1 MSILTRYTAALA
13 AAVALALAATPA
25 LAQTS
30 YVSPSLSVGVAYDDN
45 TTSTSGITDEDM
57 LLRVTPSLEGGWRGP
72 RGTFTALH
80 TFDIE
85 RYKENSQFDDFS
97 VRRRTSIDGDYR
109 LSERLDFTGSASTAA
124 SDVAGE
130 LVPEAGLELGRR
142 EARRHAADAEF
153 GYRMTERM
161 TATFGAGWS
170 RDDVEAG
177 TEATTAM
184 GSIGAAYA
192 ANERHTWTGDYVY
205 RRYEFNGGGPIDA
218 HIGLLGWETAMSPRS
233 TLLVQAGPRYTDGE
247 TTPEVFVA
255 TTYDM
260 LTSSLS
266 FNFARSQSTVLGQAG
281 LADSHSAWV
290 TYIQQFGTN
299 TILQLSPS
307 YSRLERDDRSVDVA
321 RALVEMRY
329 LVSRNLSVRGSY
341 QWSRQD
347 GSLEILG
354 PLELTRNVI
363 FVGLTWD
370 FNPQPT
376 PENSFTRRRQ

>member
-1 MSILTRYTAALA
+1 MSIVTRHVTAFA
-13 AAVALALAATPA
+13 AAGSLALCVPPA

-30 YVSPSLSVGVAYDDN
+30 YVSPAISVGVAYDDN
-45 TTSTSGITDEDM
+45 TTSTSGATDEDVI
-57 LLRVTPSLEGGWRGP
+57 LRVTPSLEGGWRGP
-72 RGTFTALH
+72 RGTLTALH

-85 RYKENSQFDDFS
+85 RYKDNSQFDDLQ
-97 VRRRTSIDGDYR
+97 VRRRTSVDADYR
-109 LSERLDFTGSASTAA
+109 LSQRLDFAGSVSTAA
-124 SDVAGE
+124 SDVASE
-130 LVPEAGLELGRR
+130 LVPEVGLELGRR

-153 GYRMTERM
+153 GYRMTERT

-177 TEATTAM
+177 TDATAAM
-184 GSIGAAYA
+184 GSVGAAYA

-205 RRYEFNGGGPIDA
+205 RRYEFNGGGPVEA
-218 HIGLLGWETAMSPRS
+218 HIGLIGWETAMSPRS

-266 FNFARSQSTVLGQAG
+266 FNFARSQSTVLGQTG
-281 LADSHSAWV
+281 LADSQSAWL
-290 TYIQQFGTN
+290 TYIQQFGTD
-299 TILQLSPS
+299 TVLQLSPS
-307 YSRLERDDRSVDVA
+307 YSQLERADRSVEVA
-321 RALVEMRY
+321 RALVEARHF
-329 LVSRNLSVRGSY
+329 VSRNLSVRGSY
-341 QWSRQD
+341 QWSKQD
-347 GSLEILG
+347 GSLDALG
-354 PLELTRNVI
+354 PIELTRNVI

-376 PENSFTRRRQ
+376 TENSLTRRRQ

>member
-1 MSILTRYTAALA
+1 MRHMTAFV
-13 AAVALALAATPA
+13 AAVALASGAAPA

-45 TTSTSGITDEDM
+45 TTATSGTTEADF

-80 TFDIE
+80 TFDME
-85 RYKENSQFDDFS
+85 RYKDNSAFDDVQ
-97 VRRRTSIDGDYR
+97 VRRRTSLDGDYR
-109 LSERLDFTGSASTAA
+109 LSERLDFAGSLSSAA

-130 LVPEAGLELGRR
+130 IVPEVGLELGRR
-142 EARRHAADAEF
+142 EARRHAADAEL
-153 GYRMTERM
+153 GYRVTERM
-161 TATFGAGWS
+161 TATVGAGWS

-177 TEATTAM
+177 TDATAVM
-184 GSIGAAYA
+184 GGVGAAYA

-205 RRYEFNGGGPIDA
+205 RRYEFNGGNPIEA
-218 HIGLLGWETAMSPRS
+218 HIGLIGWETAMSPRS

-247 TTPEVFVA
+247 TTPEVLVA

-281 LADSHSAWV
+281 LADSHSAWA
-290 TYIQQFGTN
+290 TYIQQLGTK
-299 TILQLSPS
+299 TVLQLSPS
-307 YSRLERDDRSVDVA
+307 YSRLERGGDSVEVA
-321 RALVEMRY
+321 RALVEAGY
-329 LVSRNLSVRGSY
+329 LVNRNLSARASY

-347 GSLEILG
+347 GSLETPG
-354 PLELTRNVI
+354 PIELTRNVL

-376 PENSFTRRRQ
+376 TQNTLTRRRR